1 MKRALCLT
9 LLGLFA
15 GCDAVVPAQPPC
27 STTVCAAGQVC
38 NPSTGA
44 CEVPPSRCQSVSCTS
59 PMSCDG
65 ATGLCVFPA
74 GDLIDRAG
82 RPLINLALTNPFD
95 LLSVGGQVE
104 AGATTRERYNRDKSF
119 PWSSWAAPFAQTLAI
134 YDGLDGT
141 CGHPFAPSTLTM
153 TRYATVASLLA
164 TDVIVVDTSKN
175 LCGSYLSVERST
187 LAGTNNLDCG
197 GRKLD
202 YDVVDQTFSI
212 LFGGPGPASAT
223 DNVAISNSPSAVFP
237 YLP

>member
-9 LLGLFA
+9 LLGLFV

-27 STTVCAAGQVC
+27 STTVCAVGQVC
-38 NPSTGA
+38 NPSTGV

-82 RPLINLALTNPFD
+82 RPLINLALSNPFD
-95 LLSVGGQVE
+95 LLSVAGQVE
-104 AGATTRERYNRDKSF
+104 TGATTRERYNRDKSF
-119 PWSSWAAPFAQTLAI
+119 PWAAWATPFAQTLAI

-141 CGHPFAPSTLTM
+141 CGHLLAPSTQTA
-153 TRYATVASLLA
+153 TRYATLASLLA
-164 TDVIVVDTSKN
+164 TDVIVVDTSKST
-175 LCGSYLSVERST
+175 CASYLSVERST
-187 LAGTNNLDCG
+187 LAGTNSPDCG
-197 GRKLD
+197 GRKLE
-202 YDVVDQTFSI
+202 YDVVDSTFST
-212 LFGGPGPASAT
+212 LFGSLAT
-223 DNVAISNSPSAVFP
+223 DNVASSNTPSATFP